1 MLRLAFG
8 KAGSVIAGPRFRPGL
23 PPRMSSK
30 TSSTLRSFLWV
41 PSLFLA
47 MGIPFNVING
57 TSATMF
63 KSLGLTDGQ
72 ITVALGNIVIA
83 WSLKPFWAAFLDMY
97 RTKKFFVLATEF
109 ICAVLFA
116 GVAFCLPLPNY
127 FQITIALLWIAA
139 FASSTQDICGDGI
152 YLTALD
158 KSAQGTLAG
167 VQGMAWNLGRFV
179 ATATLISVM
188 AWAAKTNGW
197 SNQKMWMA
205 VWFTASAL
213 MLLFMVYHIFFLPT
227 GSIEHRPQNTRQV
240 VDDFLESAATFFHK
254 RAFWGMIAFV
264 FLYRL
269 GEGLLITEGKLFV
282 QSSVE
287 SGGLGM
293 SVAQVANIDG
303 QWGTLGFIGG
313 SIFGGLFIGAMRLS
327 RCLWFL
333 GLCLNIPH
341 FTYVYLSHRAGAGHG
356 IDYDTIAALVTLEK
370 FGYGFGFVGN
380 MVYMMQQIAPGRS
393 TMTHYAFATA
403 LMNFMLVPTTMASGP
418 LADWLGYKTFFVV
431 AMFASIPSV
440 LAAWRAPFP
449 LKDAEMLEGKT
460 VDDPS
465 RVQPAEREV
474 QLLAGRA
481 SMFAMANVLTLLIV
495 DAKILGSLQG
505 RAAGAGQVQF
515 YLLVAVAL
523 VKGFFSW
530 RTWSL
535 ATAANAAASTAGEKN
550 YVANARG
557 AKVATIVCTLVT
569 LAVLVFGAKLA
580 F

>member
-1 MLRLAFG
+1 MAAPPSRRPLLHPNMSKLNFLRPF
-8 KAGSVIAGPRFRPGL
+8 V
-23 PPRMSSK
+23 
-30 TSSTLRSFLWV
+30 WV

-57 TSATMF
+57 TSSTMF
-63 KSLGLTDGQ
+63 KSFGLTDGQ
-72 ITVALGNIVIA
+72 ITVGLGNIVLA

-97 RTKKFFVLATEF
+97 KTKKFFVLMTEL

-127 FQITIALLWIAA
+127 FQITIAILWVAA

-152 YLTALD
+152 YLTSLS
-158 KSAQGTLAG
+158 KSAQGSFAG

-179 ATATLISVM
+179 ATATLVSVM
-188 AWAAKTNGW
+188 AAMARTHGW
-197 SNQKMWMA
+197 SNQKMWMS
-205 VWFTASAL
+205 VWLMASAL
-213 MLLFMVYHIFFLPT
+213 MVLFLIYHFFFLPT
-227 GSIEHRPQNTRQV
+227 GRVEHRPQSARQV
-240 VDDFLESAATFFHK
+240 VDDFLGTAATFFHK

-282 QSSVE
+282 QSTVE

-293 SVAQVANIDG
+293 SVEQVANIDG

-313 SIFGGLFIGAMRLS
+313 SIVGGFFIGALRLS

-341 FTYVYLSHRAGAGHG
+341 FTYVYLSQRAGAGHG
-356 IDYDTIAALVTLEK
+356 VDYNTIATLVTLEK

-418 LADWLGYKTFFVV
+418 LADWLGFKTFFLV

-440 LAAWRAPFP
+440 IAAWRAPFP
-449 LKDAEMLEGKT
+449 LKDGEMTDGTT
-460 VDDPS
+460 VDDPT
-465 RVQPAEREV
+465 RLTEAERKI
-474 QLLAGRA
+474 QILAGRA
-481 SMFAMANVLTLLIV
+481 SMWAMANVLTLLIV
-495 DAKILGSLQG
+495 DAFILGKLQG
-505 RAAGAGQVQF
+505 LERGHGLVQFCFLLVVATAKGLMSYQAFKHAGAANTGE
-515 YLLVAVAL
+515 
-523 VKGFFSW
+523 
-530 RTWSL
+530 
-535 ATAANAAASTAGEKN
+535 TA
-550 YVANARG
+550 YRANARG
-557 AKVATIVCTLVT
+557 ARIATVVCGVVSLGI
-569 LAVLVFGAKLA
+569 LAFGAHMA

>member
-1 MLRLAFG
+1 
-8 KAGSVIAGPRFRPGL
+8 
-23 PPRMSSK
+23 MSNPK
-30 TSSTLRSFLWV
+30 PKLYSTVRSFIWV

-63 KSLGLTDGQ
+63 KSFGLSDGQ

-97 RTKKFFVLATEF
+97 RTKKFFVLLTEF
-109 ICAVLFA
+109 ICAVLFGA
-116 GVAFCLPLPNY
+116 VAFCLPQANY
-127 FQITIALLWIAA
+127 FEITIALLWIAA

-152 YLTALD
+152 YLTSLS

-179 ATATLISVM
+179 ATATLVNVM
-188 AWAAKTNGW
+188 AGVAKDHGW
-197 SNQKMWMA
+197 SNREMWIA
-205 VWFTASAL
+205 IWLTAAAL
-213 MLLFMVYHIFFLPT
+213 MLLFMIYHYFFLPT
-227 GSIEHRPQNTRQV
+227 GSVEHRPANARQV
-240 VDDFLESAATFFHK
+240 FDDFRASAATFFHK

-282 QSSVE
+282 QSTVE

-293 SVAQVANIDG
+293 TVAQVSSIDG

-313 SIFGGLFIGAMRLS
+313 SIAGGFLIGAMRLS

-341 FTYVYLSHRAGAGHG
+341 FTYIYLSHRAAAGHG
-356 IDYDTIAALVTLEK
+356 IDYNSIATLVTIEK

-403 LMNFMLVPTTMASGP
+403 LMNFMLVPTTMISGP
-418 LADWLGYKTFFVV
+418 LADWLGFKTFFFV

-449 LKDAEMLEGKT
+449 LKESETADGTT
-460 VDDPS
+460 VDDPT
-465 RVQPAEREV
+465 RLGAGERPV
-474 QLLAGRA
+474 QLIAGRA
-481 SMFAMANVLTLLIV
+481 SMFAMANILTLLIV

-505 RAAGAGQVQF
+505 AARGTGQVQF
-515 YLLVAVAL
+515 ALLVASAL
-523 VKGFFSW
+523 VKGYFSL
-530 RTWSL
+530 RAFQL
-535 ATAANAAASTAGEKN
+535 AGDADTAAAASGEKI
-550 YVANARG
+550 YQGNARG
-557 AKVATIVCTLVT
+557 ARIATVVC
-569 LAVLVFGAKLA
+569 GATTVGILA
-580 F
+580 FAARMAF